1 MIKYG
6 GKWGGHEE
14 VKEEYDRY
22 KCASG
27 REKRKGVVTSMNNF
41 EAATSRR
48 TVEKKEITLSMSV
61 EEIKIR
67 IHQGSPRG
75 REGKR
80 IATADGRR

>member
-1 MIKYG
+1 VRL
-6 GKWGGHEE
+6 GKGEKKRRGHM
-14 VKEEYDRY
+14 
-22 KCASG
+22 A
-27 REKRKGVVTSMNNF
+27 MNNF

-48 TVEKKEITLSMSV
+48 TVEKKEIKLSMSV

-75 REGKR
+75 REGRR